1 MNTRDF
7 VRKVSLCVIILGSLL
22 WMGACTRPTEKENE
36 PWKAGQGFVVP
47 TKVPSSDDN
56 PYITAP
62 RDSNQPIQT
71 PTPDAPHPI
80 PGARQ
85 NTEQYIVQSGDTLGQ
100 IANRYGVTIDAI
112 AEASELTNINILS
125 VGQELT
131 IPPPDPVDTGPSF
144 KIIPDSELVA
154 SPVTVYFDVADFAF
168 SQGGYLIRHEEEV
181 NEDLLTGVQI
191 VQLIAQDFSVNPRLL
206 LAVLEYQSGWVTNP
220 NPRTETLKY
229 PIGWKDPNREG
240 LYRQL
245 AWAANELNRGYYTW
259 RVAGTPTWILDDGTV
274 VPIDPT
280 INAGTAGVQYFFTK
294 LYGARFWEKTV
305 AEEGFF
311 AVYNE
316 LFGYPFDYAFEPMLP
331 SDLVQPPLQL
341 PFEEGKEWS
350 FTGGPHGGWGDGS
363 AWAAL
368 DFGPP
373 GNEGGCLPSDDWV
386 VAMANGLIVRA
397 HNGAVVQDLDGDGN
411 EQTGWTIL
419 YMHIE
424 SRDRVQPGTHLQAG
438 TPIGH
443 PSCEGGVSN
452 GTHVHI
458 ARRYNGEWIAA
469 DQNIPFN
476 MDGWISSGTGE
487 YYQGYLAKDGI
498 TLEAD
503 QFDTPNRSI
512 QR

>member
-1 MNTRDF
+1 MKTRDSF
-7 VRKVSLCVIILGSLL
+7 RKTSLLVILISGLL
-22 WMGACTRPTEKENE
+22 WMGACTRTTDKESE

-47 TKVPSSDDN
+47 TQVPASNDN
-56 PYITAP
+56 PYITDP
-62 RDSNQPIQT
+62 RAANQPIQT

-85 NTEQYIVQSGDTLGQ
+85 NTEQYIVQAGDTLGQ

-112 AEASELTNINILS
+112 AEASGLTNINILS

-154 SPVTVYFDVADFAF
+154 SPVTVYFDTADFAF

-181 NEDLLTGVQI
+181 NEKLLTGVQI
-191 VQLIAQDFSVNPRLL
+191 VKLIAQDFSVNPRLL

-229 PIGWKDPNREG
+229 PIGWKDSNREG

-245 AWAANELNRGYYTW
+245 AWAANELNRGFYLW
-259 RVAGTPTWILDDGTV
+259 RVAGTPIWILNDGTV

-280 INAGTAGVQYFFTK
+280 INAGTAGVQYFFGK
-294 LYGARFWEKTV
+294 LYGARSWEKTV

-316 LFGYPFDYAFEPMLP
+316 LFGYPFDYAFEPLLP
-331 SDLVQPPLQL
+331 PGLTQPHLQL
-341 PFEEGKEWS
+341 PFEDGKEWS

-373 GNEGGCLPSDDWV
+373 GNEGGCTPSDDWV
-386 VAMANGLIVRA
+386 VAMTDGVIVRA
-397 HNGAVVQDLDGDGN
+397 DNGAVVQDLDGDGN

-424 SRDRVQPGTHLQAG
+424 SRERVQPGAHLKAG
-438 TPIGH
+438 APVGH

-469 DQNIPFN
+469 DQDIPFN
-476 MDGWISSGTGE
+476 LEGWVSSGTGE
-487 YYQGYLAKDGI
+487 VYQGYLTKNGI
-498 TLEAD
+498 TVEAD
-503 QFDTPNRSI
+503 QFDTPDRSI